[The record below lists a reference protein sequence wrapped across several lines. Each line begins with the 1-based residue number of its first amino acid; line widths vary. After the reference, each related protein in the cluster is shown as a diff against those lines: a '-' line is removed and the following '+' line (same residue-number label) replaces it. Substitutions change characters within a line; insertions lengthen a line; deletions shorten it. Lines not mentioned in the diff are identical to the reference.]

1 MDELIEHQ
9 LIQRSKNG
17 DPEAFGQLM
26 EAHQERVYGLAYRL
40 VGDGEGADAVT
51 QDTFVQAHR
60 SLRQFKGRSRFMTWL
75 YAIAVRK
82 AADRQRESGSRRG
95 TVSLSDSPQVSAS
108 VHRSPVPG
116 PVEALHEKELAE
128 LLGDAM
134 MKLPSDQRAALALV
148 AQERLSYRDAA
159 QILSCPEGTV
169 AWRVWN
175 ARRLLRDM
183 LSDYLQS

>member
-1 MDELIEHQ
+1 VDELIERQ
-9 LIQRSKNG
+9 LIERSKKG

-26 EAHQERVYGLAYRL
+26 EAHQERLYGLAYRL
-40 VGDGEGADAVT
+40 AGDAEGADAVT
-51 QDTFVQAHR
+51 QDTFVQAYR
-60 SLRQFKGRSRFMTWL
+60 SLPQFKGRSRFMTWL

-82 AADRQRESGSRRG
+82 ALDRRSEERPGRDVIGLADQ
-95 TVSLSDSPQVSAS
+95 DVSADVRRAS
-108 VHRSPVPG
+108 APG
-116 PVEALHEKELAE
+116 PFDALHEKELAA

-148 AQERLSYRDAA
+148 AQEGLSYRDAA
-159 QILSCPEGTV
+159 QVLSCPEGTV

-183 LSDYLQS
+183 LGDYLQPE